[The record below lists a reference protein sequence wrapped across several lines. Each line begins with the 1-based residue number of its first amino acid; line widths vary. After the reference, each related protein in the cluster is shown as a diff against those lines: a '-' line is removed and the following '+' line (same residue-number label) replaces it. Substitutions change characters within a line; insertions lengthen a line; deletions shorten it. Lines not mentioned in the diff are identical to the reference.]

1 MNTSSRMNT
10 SMDTNI
16 SQLLIA
22 WNEGKQEALNKLMPM
37 VYDELRRLA
46 KSYLSHEPK
55 NITLQPTALV
65 NEAYLR
71 LIQQQDVNWENR
83 IQFFGFA
90 AKVMRNILVDAARH
104 RRAEKRG
111 SGEFLLS
118 LSAADEFA
126 PQADINLLA
135 LDDALTELANLKPVH
150 ARVIEL
156 RFFGGLTIEET
167 ANALKLSPATIERSW
182 TFAKAWLKKEMT
194 KV

>member
-1 MNTSSRMNT
+1 MN
-10 SMDTNI
+10 TNI

-22 WNEGKQEALNKLMPM
+22 WNEGDEEALNKLMPL

-46 KSYLSHEPK
+46 KAYLSHEQK
-55 NITLQPTALV
+55 NVTLQPTALV

-71 LIQQQDVNWENR
+71 LVQQQHISLENR
-83 IQFFGFA
+83 VQFFGFA
-90 AKVMRNILVDAARH
+90 AKVMRNILVDAAR
-104 RRAEKRG
+104 RRQAEKRG

-118 LSAADEFA
+118 LSKADEVL
-126 PQADINLLA
+126 PQTDLNLIA

-167 ANALKLSPATIERSW
+167 ATILDLSHATIERSW